1 MSSRDEAEKAQVEAD
16 ETATK
21 AQYKAARERCDP
33 LSGTAKDV
41 CIAATKEA
49 HPKSLKPISRT
60 CMNDSEAIK
69 RDGEYPLY
77 DAVNDLSKD
86 DVESIVRKN
95 AAEKYFVV
103 KGEHLKV
110 INTLIDHYKKAC
122 KSEDCLA
129 AHEHMRF
136 LENEYADKG
145 GSKYLY
151 MLFAGVPDSQGVLS
165 PIHELAGLPS
175 LRLQA
180 DKGFGTAF

>member
-1 MSSRDEAEKAQVEAD
+1 
-16 ETATK
+16 
-21 AQYKAARERCDP
+21 
-33 LSGTAKDV
+33 
-41 CIAATKEA
+41 
-49 HPKSLKPISRT
+49 
-60 CMNDSEAIK
+60 MNDSEAIK

-77 DAVNDLSKD
+77 DAVKDLSKD

-95 AAEKYFVV
+95 AAEKNFVV
-103 KGEHLKV
+103 KDEHLKV
-110 INTLIDHYKKAC
+110 INTLIDHYKKTC
-122 KSEDCLA
+122 KSEDCLV

-151 MLFAGVPDSQGVLS
+151 MLFADVPDSQGVLS